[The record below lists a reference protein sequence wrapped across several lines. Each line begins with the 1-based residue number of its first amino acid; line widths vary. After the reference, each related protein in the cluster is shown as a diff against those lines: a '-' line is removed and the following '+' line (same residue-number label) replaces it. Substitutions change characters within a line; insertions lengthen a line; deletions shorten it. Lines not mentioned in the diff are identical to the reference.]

1 MVAKASHPSVHRTD
15 QPKDVRRRKVAA
27 AARFLISWRS
37 ARVATALLR
46 HATTRATPTQ
56 TKIAS
61 HIPHEA
67 NVERVMWAL
76 KDRFPLHFIVFKRIS
91 RNSSMRTS
99 RAAEI
104 LKGSLWHYTI
114 ILLPVS
120 HPASSACAEHQLTEL
135 FILPQYS

>member
-1 MVAKASHPSVHRTD
+1 MAQREGCYS
-15 QPKDVRRRKVAA
+15 AA
-27 AARFLISWRS
+27 APRDNKGDANPNKDC
-37 ARVATALLR
+37 VAHPAL
-46 HATTRATPTQ
+46 
-56 TKIAS
+56 
-61 HIPHEA
+61 IPHEA